1 MNIEQIKNR
10 SVADTIRAMCD
21 AAENPT
27 TKLDADTFGEVK
39 NGEKCGCFA
48 FNLAERDFERILT
61 NEEIETWDSRTSA
74 VGVVRDWF
82 IDYQLAINSLRWGD
96 LANYNYWANLA
107 GLQLIPDEFLDYE
120 LPWLKTDFTPAQL
133 EEYRKFADV
142 LDAPCGSR

>member
-27 TKLDADTFGEVK
+27 TKLDADTFGWVK

-48 FNLAERDFERILT
+48 LNLAERDLERILT
-61 NEEIETWDSRTSA
+61 NDEIETWELRA
-74 VGVVRDWF
+74 EVFGVDLDWF
-82 IDYQLAINSLRWGD
+82 ENYQDAINSLRQGD
-96 LANYNYWANLA
+96 LANYNCFANHA
-107 GLQLIPDEFLDYE
+107 GLQRIPDAFLDYE
-120 LPWLKTDFTPAQL
+120 LPVLKTDFTPAQI